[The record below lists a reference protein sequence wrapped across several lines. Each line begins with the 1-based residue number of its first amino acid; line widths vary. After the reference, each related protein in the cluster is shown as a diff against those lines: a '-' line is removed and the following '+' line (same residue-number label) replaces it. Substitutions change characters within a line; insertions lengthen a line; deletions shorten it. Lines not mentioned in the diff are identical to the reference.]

1 VRLKEMTSYSRPVS
15 SRSQTIR
22 WERDFSSLSHVL
34 LLCQFHD
41 ACHVEVRGI
50 ENQVGMVITR

>member
-22 WERDFSSLSHVL
+22 WERDFSSLQKFIVL
-34 LLCQFHD
+34 VCDLSDNL
-41 ACHVEVRGI
+41 
-50 ENQVGMVITR
+50 